1 MAGSGIKACEDA
13 FERLK
18 VGKPNLAVHVGL
30 DPSKITAGI
39 VSFEAGFDRGYLKK
53 NRPTHKP
60 LIAQIEAFR
69 TSFGTA
75 SASKAQQIKR
85 ANEKVDKARR
95 ELEIVQ
101 EQLYQVMTQNVQLVE
116 RVRFL
121 EVEVKKF
128 NNVSEIKPGSKL
140 AKPHKLGH

>member
-18 VGKPNLAVHVGL
+18 VGKPNLTVHVGL

-53 NRPTHKP
+53 KRPTHKP

-75 SASKAQQIKR
+75 NASKAQQIKR
-85 ANEKVDKARR
+85 ANEKVDKARS

-128 NNVSEIKPGSKL
+128 NNMSEIKPGSKRRQTT
-140 AKPHKLGH
+140 

>member
-1 MAGSGIKACEDA
+1 MAGEGVEACVQA

-18 VGKPNLAVHVGL
+18 TGKPNLAVHVGL

-53 NRPTHKP
+53 KRPSHQP
-60 LIAQIEAFR
+60 LIAQIEAYR
-69 TSFGTA
+69 TSFETV
-75 SASKAQQIKR
+75 SASKSQQIKR
-85 ANEKVDKARR
+85 ANEKVDKARS

-101 EQLYQVMTQNVQLVE
+101 EQLYHVMSQNVQLVE

-121 EVEVKKF
+121 EVQAKKY
-128 NNVSEIKPGSKL
+128 NNVKEIKT
-140 AKPHKLGH
+140 

>member
-1 MAGSGIKACEDA
+1 MAGSGIEACFQA

-18 VGKPNLAVHVGL
+18 AGTPNLAVHVGL

-53 NRPTHKP
+53 KRPSHQP
-60 LIAQIEAFR
+60 LIAQIEAYR

-85 ANEKVDKARR
+85 ANEKVVKVRS
-95 ELEIVQ
+95 ELEIAQ
-101 EQLYQVMTQNVQLVE
+101 EQLYHVMTQNIQLVE
-116 RVRFL
+116 RIRFL
-121 EVEVKKF
+121 EVQAKSQ
-128 NNVSEIKPGSKL
+128 NNVREIKSKSSRSETT
-140 AKPHKLGH
+140 

>member
-1 MAGSGIKACEDA
+1 MAGNGLLACEEA

-53 NRPTHKP
+53 KRDSHQP
-60 LIAQIEAFR
+60 LIAQIEAYR
-69 TSFGTA
+69 SSFGSA
-75 SASKAQQIKR
+75 NASKAMQIKR
-85 ANEKVDKARR
+85 ANDKVDKARG

-101 EQLYQVMTQNVQLVE
+101 EQLFHIMTQNIQLVE
-116 RVRFL
+116 RVRLL
-121 EVEVKKF
+121 EAEVKKL
-128 NNVSEIKPGSKL
+128 NNVTELKAGSRRGSK
-140 AKPHKLGH
+140 

>member
-1 MAGSGIKACEDA
+1 MAGEGVEACVQA

-18 VGKPNLAVHVGL
+18 TGKPNLAVHVGL

-53 NRPTHKP
+53 KRPSHQP
-60 LIAQIEAFR
+60 LIAQIEAYR
-69 TSFGTA
+69 TSFGTV
-75 SASKAQQIKR
+75 SASKSQQIKR
-85 ANEKVDKARR
+85 ANEKVDKSRS

-101 EQLYQVMTQNVQLVE
+101 EHIYHVMSQNVQLVE

-121 EVEVKKF
+121 EVQAKKY
-128 NNVSEIKPGSKL
+128 NNVKEIKT
-140 AKPHKLGH
+140 

>member
-1 MAGSGIKACEDA
+1 MAGEGVEACVQA

-18 VGKPNLAVHVGL
+18 TGKPNLAVHVGL

-53 NRPTHKP
+53 KRPSHQP
-60 LIAQIEAFR
+60 LIAQIEAYR
-69 TSFGTA
+69 TSFGTV
-75 SASKAQQIKR
+75 SASKSQQIKR
-85 ANEKVDKARR
+85 ANEKVDKARS

-101 EQLYQVMTQNVQLVE
+101 EQLYHVMSQNVQLVE

-121 EVEVKKF
+121 EVQAKKY
-128 NNVSEIKPGSKL
+128 NNVKEIRT
-140 AKPHKLGH
+140 

>member
-1 MAGSGIKACEDA
+1 MAGEGVEACVQA

-18 VGKPNLAVHVGL
+18 TGKPNLAVHVGL

-53 NRPTHKP
+53 KRPSHQP
-60 LIAQIEAFR
+60 LIAQIEAYR
-69 TSFGTA
+69 TSFGTV
-75 SASKAQQIKR
+75 SASKSQKIKR
-85 ANEKVDKARR
+85 ANEKVDKARS

-101 EQLYQVMTQNVQLVE
+101 EQLYHVMSQNVQLVE

-121 EVEVKKF
+121 EVQAKKY
-128 NNVSEIKPGSKL
+128 NNVKEIKT
-140 AKPHKLGH
+140 